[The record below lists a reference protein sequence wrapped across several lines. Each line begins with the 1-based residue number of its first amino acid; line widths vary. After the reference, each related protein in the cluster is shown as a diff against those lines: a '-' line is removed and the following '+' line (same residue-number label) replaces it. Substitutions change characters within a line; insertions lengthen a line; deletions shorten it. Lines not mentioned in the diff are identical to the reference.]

1 MPIKLAIL
9 LLTLW
14 VQEPPKTTLDGVYT
28 AAQARRGEAVYAAKC
43 SSCHREDLTG
53 FNGPPLKGDMF
64 MDHWRE
70 FNVDVLFNVIATT
83 MPRSQDRLSESEYL
97 DIQAY
102 MLEQN
107 GLPSGSAELTK
118 DSVREIL
125 LVAKDGPKPL
135 PTSTPVDV
143 VGCLT
148 LYPGAGWFLTRAS
161 EPARTMDQ
169 WELTPEELRA
179 AIAKPLAGLQFRLQ
193 DIADA
198 PGFNTDTFTGNKIE
212 VKGLLVRQPGN
223 ERVNV
228 TAVRMVSPGCSV

>member
-1 MPIKLAIL
+1 MSIKLAIF
-9 LLTLW
+9 LLTVA
-14 VQEPPKTTLDGVYT
+14 VQITSKTTLDGVYT
-28 AAQARRGEAVYAAKC
+28 AEQASRGEVAYLAKC

-70 FNVDVLFNVIATT
+70 FNVNVLFDVIAST
-83 MPRSQDRLSESEYL
+83 MPRGQERLSDSEYL

-102 MLEQN
+102 LLQQN
-107 GLPSGSAELTK
+107 GLPAGAKELTSE
-118 DSVREIL
+118 SVRQTL
-125 LVAKDGPKPL
+125 LVGKDGPKPL

-148 LYPGAGWFLTRAS
+148 LFPGAGWFLTNAA

-169 WELTPEELRA
+169 WELTPQESRA
-179 AIAKPLAGLQFRLQ
+179 AKDKTLAGLRFRLQ

-198 PGFNTDTFTGNKIE
+198 PGFNPDAFADNRIE

-228 TAVRMVSPGCSV
+228 TAVQMIAPGCK

>member
-1 MPIKLAIL
+1 MRLAIL
-9 LLTLW
+9 FLTLA
-14 VQEPPKTTLDGVYT
+14 VQTAPKTTLDGAYT
-28 AAQARRGEAVYAAKC
+28 NEQASRGAAAYVAKC
-43 SSCHREDLTG
+43 ASCHREDLTG

-70 FNVDVLFNVIATT
+70 FNVNVLFDVIATT
-83 MPRSQDRLSESEYL
+83 MPRGQERLSESEYL

-102 MLEQN
+102 LLQQN
-107 GLPSGSAELTK
+107 GLPAGETELSPE
-118 DSVREIL
+118 SVRQTL
-125 LVAKDGPKPL
+125 LVGKDGPKPL

-148 LYPGAGWFLTRAS
+148 LFPGAGWFLTNAA

-169 WELTPEELRA
+169 WQLTPEESIA
-179 AIAKPLAGLQFRLQ
+179 AKSKALAGLRFRLQ

-198 PGFNTDTFTGNKIE
+198 PGFNPDVFADNKIE

-228 TAVRMVSPGCSV
+228 TAVQMIGTCK